1 MNRDLQ
7 FLDAYTAAADGE
19 NRDGRPRRVA
29 ADTEQVQRLRQ
40 ENNQLEAAVQLLAES
55 VQALTLENERL
66 RGELRRRH
74 DLAPVDDSGHQPGD
88 PAIRMP
94 RR

>member
-7 FLDAYTAAADGE
+7 FLDAYAAATDI
-19 NRDGRPRRVA
+19 GRGGAEPRVR
-29 ADTEQVQRLRQ
+29 ADSEQVQRLRQ
-40 ENNQLEAAVQLLAES
+40 EKNHLEAAIQLLAES

-66 RGELRRRH
+66 RAELRRRH
-74 DLAPVDDSGHQPGD
+74 DLAPVDTSDPQPGD
-88 PAIRMP
+88 TTIRRP